1 MAHVTFK
8 ADVKAVI
15 DGVNKEGEL
24 AEKAIRRTIGDMR
37 SRGPGWVSKA
47 VREEYNISPS
57 DLKAAESTQ
66 NDGTVSF
73 GHATVD
79 NVTLVY
85 RGRAL
90 THTHFKMR
98 KGGKGPYP
106 ISAEVKKGNRRQLHG
121 KSRNAGKPFLM
132 RSGGEG
138 TVEIPFQRE
147 TNKRFPLEAIKTVSV
162 PQMIEDGGGNLKP
175 RVEQLLNE
183 NLQKRFEHYT
193 KQYLS

>member
-47 VREEYNISPS
+47 VREEYNVSS
-57 DLKAAESTQ
+57 ADVKAAARAE
-66 NDGTVSF
+66 NDGSVTF
-73 GHATVD
+73 GNATID

-85 RGRAL
+85 KGRVL
-90 THTHFKMR
+90 TPTHFKMKPTSR
-98 KGGKGPYP
+98 PASGKPYQV
-106 ISAEVKKGNRRQLHG
+106 SAEIKKGNRKVLSG
-121 KSRNAGKPFLM
+121 KAFLAK
-132 RSGGEG
+132 SGGEG
-138 TVEIPFQRE
+138 TKQIPFQRE
-147 TNKRFPLEAIKTVSV
+147 GSDRLPIKAIKTISV
-162 PQMIEDGGGNLKP
+162 PQMIEDGDGNLK
-175 RVEQLLNE
+175 EGIDKIINE

-193 KQYLS
+193 KQYLG